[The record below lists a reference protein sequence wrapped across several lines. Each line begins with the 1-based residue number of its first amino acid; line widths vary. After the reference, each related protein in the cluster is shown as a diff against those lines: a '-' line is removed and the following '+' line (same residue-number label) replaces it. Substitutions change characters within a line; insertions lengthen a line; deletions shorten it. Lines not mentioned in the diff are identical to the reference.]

1 MNMKVVSRLLTGLDL
16 LQTTYKG
23 ALAEEGRRHMVIDG
37 STRELSGSIALDRV
51 GEQPVQRIETVEIP
65 PEAYDAVRKMLEDA

>member
-1 MNMKVVSRLLTGLDL
+1 MDGDL
-16 LQTTYKG
+16 S
-23 ALAEEGRRHMVIDG
+23 ALKHIQA
-37 STRELSGSIALDRV
+37 SV